1 MHLDDRPDRP
11 YKKPLPRS
19 VEGSGRAGVQVSRGG
34 TKTPVRLLAASDQR
48 RQVHP
53 RRLGET
59 AQGAFI
65 GETLHPVG
73 RLLTVPEQFPF
84 VVQLDRSPTPERC
97 LTARGLWEAVL
108 SARAVWAH
116 ERHLPQRGSEPNA
129 RLALL
134 DALEAYVKSLDE
146 RGHPVP
152 YALRDE
158 LRLQRLT
165 CLESRHVRPVTRRE
179 GLGHG
184 HPVR

>member
-1 MHLDDRPDRP
+1 
-11 YKKPLPRS
+11 
-19 VEGSGRAGVQVSRGG
+19 V
-34 TKTPVRLLAASDQR
+34 LAAVDHR
-48 RQVHP
+48 CQVLP

-73 RLLTVPEQFPF
+73 RLLTMPEHFPF
-84 VVQLDRSPTPERC
+84 VVQLDRSPTPARC

-116 ERHLPQRGSEPNA
+116 ERLLPQRGSEPNA

-146 RGHPVP
+146 RGRPVP

-165 CLESRHVRPVTRRE
+165 CRSSRHVRPMTTRE
-179 GLGHG
+179 ELGHE
-184 HPVR
+184 HSVR

>member
-1 MHLDDRPDRP
+1 M
-11 YKKPLPRS
+11 
-19 VEGSGRAGVQVSRGG
+19 
-34 TKTPVRLLAASDQR
+34 
-48 RQVHP
+48 
-53 RRLGET
+53 
-59 AQGAFI
+59 
-65 GETLHPVG
+65 
-73 RLLTVPEQFPF
+73 PEQSPF
-84 VVQLDRSPTPERC
+84 VVQLDRSPAPKHC

-108 SARAVWAH
+108 RARAVWAQ
-116 ERHLPQRGSEPNA
+116 ERHLPQRGSEPTA

-165 CLESRHVRPVTRRE
+165 CLERRHVRPVTGRE

-184 HPVR
+184 HRVRQPLTWD